1 MTAYLRVEDRSKQYD
16 GPLQFFLSFS
26 LLYIDLFKLTGTD
39 LQIQDLCLMIAGLS
53 EILVRVLSDVY
64 EIHLRFISADGCI
77 IF

>member
-16 GPLQFFLSFS
+16 APLQFFLSFS